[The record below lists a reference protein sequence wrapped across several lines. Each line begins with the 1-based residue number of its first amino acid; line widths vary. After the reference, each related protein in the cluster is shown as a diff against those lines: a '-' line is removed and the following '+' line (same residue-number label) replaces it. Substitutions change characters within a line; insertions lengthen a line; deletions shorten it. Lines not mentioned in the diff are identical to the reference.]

1 METDNP
7 TMDFMH
13 KYCRK
18 AMKWTG
24 YLDWIEKNVNYGFIL
39 KNFKEVNR
47 YLTKM
52 NTSGMQFV
60 LHLRFKAKLS
70 RKKS

>member
-7 TMDFMH
+7 TMDFMQ

-39 KNFKEVNR
+39 KDFKEVNNTVHNTNEYSR
-47 YLTKM
+47 YAFCF
-52 NTSGMQFV
+52 TSKVQG
-60 LHLRFKAKLS
+60 
-70 RKKS
+70 